1 MLQYRQLR
9 YFVAVVEAGSISR
22 AATTVHVAQP
32 ALSQQIA
39 DLEERVG
46 VALLL
51 RTPRGVRPTP
61 AGEAFFHEASAI
73 LRRMSQLPGLLLEST
88 GQLQGTVR
96 LGLVASLAPALV
108 GLVFEHFRS
117 ELPDVNLVCSD
128 GNSEAL
134 SARVQAHAIDLA
146 LAFEDELVVAHVRKP
161 VFMQRLFLIGNDVA
175 KISRPSISLEE
186 VAKLPLVLP
195 SRPGNRRQVV
205 DRAFAEHKL
214 VPNIVVETE
223 DFASELSAVRA
234 GLGNTIMN
242 IGDLPAGGFEGL
254 SPPHPVEPALYM
266 TCSIISNSDSTLT
279 AAAEAV
285 QSSLIEVVRKFIKQ
299 TKRRGARLME
309 A

>member
-22 AATTVHVAQP
+22 AAASVHVAQP

-46 VALLL
+46 ISLLL
-51 RTPRGVRPTP
+51 RTPRGVKPTP
-61 AGEAFFHEASAI
+61 AGKSFFREASAI
-73 LRRMSQLPGLLLEST
+73 LQRMSQLPNLLREAT
-88 GQLQGTVR
+88 GQVQGTVR

-108 GLVFEHFRS
+108 GLVFEHFRA

-128 GNSEAL
+128 GNSETL

-146 LAFEDELVVAHVRKP
+146 LAFEDELVTAHVRKP

-175 KISRPSISLEE
+175 TFSKSSVTLEE
-186 VAKLPLVLP
+186 LTKLPLVLP
-195 SRPGNRRQVV
+195 SRPGNRRQII
-205 DRAFAEHKL
+205 DRAFAERKL
-214 VPNIVVETE
+214 TPNIVVETE
-223 DFASELSAVRA
+223 DFTSEMSAVRA

-242 IGDLPAGGFEGL
+242 IGELPGGFDGFAQPL
-254 SPPHPVEPALYM
+254 PLEPAVSM
-266 TCSIISNSDSTLT
+266 TCSVISSSDASLT
-279 AAAEAV
+279 TAAEAV
-285 QSSLIEVVRKFIKQ
+285 QTSLIELVRTFVKR